1 LVFQVSLPDEFY
13 NLLFE
18 ISNEYRHRILLL
30 LQEEALRITDIAKE
44 MDLNNPETRRHIS
57 RLRDA
62 GLIRR
67 DIEGFYHL
75 TPFGELVLRQ
85 LKEIEFTSRH
95 REYFE
100 SHSLAD
106 VPSSFISKISNLG
119 GSMFTDDIMSFLYN
133 IETVIKEAE
142 EYVWF
147 NVDQYPV
154 TTLPSIVKALER
166 GVEFRTIE
174 HEEKIT
180 GPHLI
185 LQAPDE
191 AQTLTRL
198 RTTPLIEQKTS
209 AKVDIILYLSEKR
222 CVLAFPDIDGEF
234 DYRGF
239 TATDEQA
246 LEWCR
251 DLFLHYWNAAEP
263 KVYISPAEYV
273 RPKRIKLPSEET
285 RRSIVVEG
293 RNESRVDAQAVQD
306 AVDYYDEVIL
316 RGAFNFGSSMV
327 QISKSVAIRG
337 EGRENDI
344 PTATIYK
351 QGWRFPFTEFDSIFK
366 IDGEGANVTIENIH
380 FTDFN
385 HTCMWGVQCNG
396 LHIKNNRITLNTGY
410 GRGQS
415 FGAFGDVIIGIL
427 VWGPQLDYAAPDI
440 FRGRVTIE
448 GNYIDF
454 ARGGAFGGFLT
465 RGGLEDDPEYRPDL
479 FNHEYYMGFG
489 IAVHRSSRAVSIENN
504 VIRNA
509 NARGIATTCNLPSA
523 DVRIRNNTIISDVYG
538 SYPFSSPE
546 AGAGILAQSAW
557 GFPSPGFNVDIERNT
572 IKLDKL
578 NHSGII
584 VLGPVTDREGAGKL
598 SGGTIRK
605 NRVHLKNGYEGI
617 HVRKCDDFTVAN
629 NVISGEAY
637 YGIRISGRS
646 RSKQSDLRAL
656 NNTVKAN
663 DMKDLRIRDPD
674 KYSNNHENG
683 RMFATSPE
691 GSATAHIW
699 LNANTNGNTVKVSSD
714 ETVID
719 QGEDNKVQHEQAG

>member
-1 LVFQVSLPDEFY
+1 
-13 NLLFE
+13 
-18 ISNEYRHRILLL
+18 
-30 LQEEALRITDIAKE
+30 
-44 MDLNNPETRRHIS
+44 
-57 RLRDA
+57 
-62 GLIRR
+62 
-67 DIEGFYHL
+67 
-75 TPFGELVLRQ
+75 
-85 LKEIEFTSRH
+85 
-95 REYFE
+95 
-100 SHSLAD
+100 
-106 VPSSFISKISNLG
+106 
-119 GSMFTDDIMSFLYN
+119 
-133 IETVIKEAE
+133 
-142 EYVWF
+142 
-147 NVDQYPV
+147 
-154 TTLPSIVKALER
+154 
-166 GVEFRTIE
+166 VEFRTIE
-174 HEEKIT
+174 HEERTT

-185 LQAPDE
+185 FQAPDE
-191 AQTLTRL
+191 AQTLTRV
-198 RTTPLIEQKTS
+198 RTTPLIEQRTS
-209 AKVDIILYLSEKR
+209 AKVDLILYLSEKR

-239 TATDEQA
+239 TATDERA

-251 DLFLHYWNAAEP
+251 DLFLHYWNAAES
-263 KVYISPAEYV
+263 KVYVSPTEYV

-293 RNESRVDAQAVQD
+293 HNESRVDAQAIQD

-316 RGAFNFGSSMV
+316 RGTFNFGSSMV
-327 QISKSVAIRG
+327 QISKSVVIRG

-344 PTATIYK
+344 PTTTIYK

-366 IDGEGANVTIENIH
+366 VDGEGADITIENIH

-385 HTCMWGVQCNG
+385 HTCIWGIQCNG
-396 LHIKNNRITLNTGY
+396 LHIKNNRITLMTGY

-415 FGAFGDVIIGIL
+415 FGAFGDVVIGVFVL
-427 VWGPQLDYAAPDI
+427 GPELGI
-440 FRGRVTIE
+440 FRGKVTIE
-448 GNYIDF
+448 GNYIDL

-465 RGGLEDDPEYRPDL
+465 RGGLEDDPAYRPDL

-489 IAVHRSSRAVSIENN
+489 IAVHRSSKTVSIENN
-504 VIRNA
+504 IIRNA

-523 DVRIRNNTIISDVYG
+523 DVRIRNNTIVSDVYG

-557 GFPSPGFNVDIERNT
+557 GFPSPGFNVDIEGNT

-598 SGGTIRK
+598 SGGIIRK
-605 NRVHLKNGYEGI
+605 NRVHIKDGYEGI

-646 RSKQSDLRAL
+646 GSKEFDLRAL
-656 NNTVKAN
+656 NNMVKGN

-674 KYSNNHENG
+674 KYSNNHANG
-683 RMFATSPE
+683 RVFAESPE
-691 GSATAHIW
+691 GSATAHVW
-699 LNANTNGNTVKVSSD
+699 LNVNTNGNMVKVSSN

-719 QGEDNKVQHEQAG
+719 QGEDNKVQHE